1 MDPPEKTCEESK
13 NIDDK
18 NQELLKA
25 IKCKTDIKSKI
36 DLFDECL
43 NPEAIVLIKE
53 IKDIGDNVDYDKL
66 FFFTGGNKETLEFKE
81 F

>member
-53 IKDIGDNVDYDKL
+53 IKDIGDNVDYKPI
-66 FFFTGGNKETLEFKE
+66 FFLQVVTKKP
-81 F
+81 